1 MPTIGTDL
9 AQMSASMPELQ
20 ALLQAERR
28 ASEQRIAELERQR
41 ETAPQKISDLE
52 KERDN
57 LRAPYEVLRIELE
70 LFKRRLFVAKAERA
84 DNEKQLCLEYEQ
96 KVRELDELAGALGI
110 ANSDKPKSDD
120 MPARDGKRKGERTS
134 NDGTGRAYRSTRFGS
149 KFPTRTSR
157 SSSLKVRWC
166 GTALRT
172 RTSSATNAPVVCASG
187 FTEFAT
193 RRLRT
198 MRTASPTS
206 PHAHAERDVAE
217 RAGRAL
223 PARVRD
229 SRERRQGASLVQA
242 RGLVHARW
250 VADRSRHAVALE
262 TSSAR
267 NWAPPS

>member
-134 NDGTGRAYRSTRFGS
+134 NDGTGRRDLKSIPIDEVRVGNFDPNLEKLVAEGKVVRHGFEDSYKLGHQRARRVRIGIYR
-149 KFPTRTSR
+149 
-157 SSSLKVRWC
+157 VRYKTVENDADGKPDVTPRPC
-166 GTALRT
+166 RT
-172 RTSSATNAPVVCASG
+172 RCC
-187 FTEFAT
+187 
-193 RRLRT
+193 R
-198 MRTASPTS
+198 
-206 PHAHAERDVAE
+206 
-217 RAGRAL
+217 
-223 PARVRD
+223 
-229 SRERRQGASLVQA
+229 
-242 RGLVHARW
+242 ARW
-250 VADRSRHAVALE
+250 PRPACSR
-262 TSSAR
+262 T
-267 NWAPPS
+267 